1 MKYFLNYLMATAIW
15 LLAARPALAQV
26 PLAPA
31 TAAPAAAISAAT
43 PITLAA
49 VLQAAGASNLTV
61 REYEL
66 RAAQALADQAKAQEW
81 WLPTL
86 TAGGSTHYLH
96 GAAMN
101 TDGRIFSGISQNYLW
116 AGLGLSAD
124 VDFGKGP
131 YLLAAARARAT
142 AAAYTSAAERNQ
154 LLLRA
159 VQTYYDLQTEQ
170 LKADFLLALAGQA
183 DTLARQLQI
192 QVGAGLRYQSE
203 YLLAQGNARHLRLS
217 LLQAQVA
224 WRKQSAQLVSLLNLP
239 PGTRLV
245 SADAALA
252 PLPPSAAPPTTVS
265 HSAEQRPEFGAFS
278 AQLQATGWQRKAFSQ
293 GLRLP
298 RLRLGVDNWAFGSYG
313 APVYNTVQ
321 INASLLWTLPL
332 GRLSYNGDLRQ
343 LDTRLAVEQTQLR
356 AFENRYALEAATA
369 EAQLV
374 SSTEQ
379 LATAREALQL
389 TQETLRQSLAR
400 QQLGTAK
407 PFEVFQVQQFYLQA
421 RLDYLQVISDYN
433 KAQYALKVAQ
443 GEAL

>member
-1 MKYFLNYLMATAIW
+1 MKNLLNYLVTAS
-15 LLAARPALAQV
+15 LLLTTCPALAQGPAV
-26 PLAPA
+26 LITATVAGLA
-31 TAAPAAAISAAT
+31 AAT

-81 WLPTL
+81 WLPSVS
-86 TAGGSTHYLH
+86 AGGSTHYLR

-101 TDGRIFSGISQNYLW
+101 TDGRIFTGISQNNLV
-116 AGLGLSAD
+116 AGLGISAD
-124 VDFGKGP
+124 VDFGRGP
-131 YLLAAARARAT
+131 ALLAAARARAT
-142 AAAYTSAAERNQ
+142 AATYTSAAERNQ
-154 LLLRA
+154 LLLSA

-183 DTLARQLQI
+183 DTLARQLQL

-203 YLLAQGNARHLRLS
+203 ALLAQGNARHLRLN

-224 WRKQSAQLVSLLNLP
+224 WRKQSVKLVSLLNLP

-245 SADAALA
+245 SAEADLI
-252 PLPPSAAPPTTVS
+252 PLPALTPPPTAAPHGP
-265 HSAEQRPEFGAFS
+265 QRRPEFGALI
-278 AQLQATGWQRKAFSQ
+278 AHLQATGWQRRAVVQ

-321 INASLLWTLPL
+321 VNASLMWTLPL
-332 GRLSYNGDLRQ
+332 GRLTYNGDLRQ
-343 LDTRLAVEQTQLR
+343 LDTRRAVEQTQLS
-356 AFENRYALEAATA
+356 AFENRYALEVATA
-369 EAQLV
+369 EAELA

-433 KAQYALKVAQ
+433 KGQYALKVAQ
-443 GEAL
+443 GEVL

>member
-1 MKYFLNYLMATAIW
+1 MKNLLNYLVAAAL
-15 LLAARPALAQV
+15 LLATRPALAQG
-26 PLAPA
+26 PA
-31 TAAPAAAISAAT
+31 GPTTTTAAASLAAAT
-43 PITLAA
+43 PVTLAA

-81 WLPTL
+81 WLPSIS
-86 TAGGSTHYLH
+86 AGGSTHYLS

-101 TDGRIFSGISQNYLW
+101 TDGRIFTGISQNNLL
-116 AGLGLSAD
+116 AGLGLSVD
-124 VDFGKGP
+124 VDFGRGP
-131 YLLAAARARAT
+131 ALLAAARARAT
-142 AAAYTSAAERNQ
+142 AATYTSAAERNQ
-154 LLLRA
+154 LLLRS

-183 DTLARQLQI
+183 DTLARQLQL

-203 YLLAQGNARHLRLS
+203 ALLAQSNARHLRLN

-224 WRKQSAQLVSLLNLP
+224 WRKQSARLVSLLNLP

-245 SADAALA
+245 SAEAALI
-252 PLPPSAAPPTTVS
+252 PLPAFAPPPTTVPQGPQ
-265 HSAEQRPEFGAFS
+265 QRPEFGALS
-278 AQLQATGWQRKAFSQ
+278 AQLQATGWQRRAVVQ

-321 INASLLWTLPL
+321 VNASLFWTLPL
-332 GRLSYNGDLRQ
+332 GRLTYNGDLRQ
-343 LDTRLAVEQTQLR
+343 LDTRRAVEQTQLS
-356 AFENRYALEAATA
+356 AFENRYALEVATA
-369 EAQLV
+369 ESELA

-443 GEAL
+443 GEVL